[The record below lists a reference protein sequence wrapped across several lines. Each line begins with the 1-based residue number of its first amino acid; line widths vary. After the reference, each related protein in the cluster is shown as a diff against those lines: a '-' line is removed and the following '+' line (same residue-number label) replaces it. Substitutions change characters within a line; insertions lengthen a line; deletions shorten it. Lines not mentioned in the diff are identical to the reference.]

1 MKAFLIVCMC
11 VCRRS
16 KDISVVAVVS
26 CCWSLLVDNAVYGA
40 TKELADDDRL
50 ILSNDVHTHTHTHKK
65 QKAKR
70 SSKREKIIFFFKFKN
85 REK

>member
-50 ILSNDVHTHTHTHKK
+50 ILSNDVHTHTHTHTETKS
-65 QKAKR
+65 QKVIE
-70 SSKREKIIFFFKFKN
+70 KRENNFFFKFKN

>member
-50 ILSNDVHTHTHTHKK
+50 ILSNDVHTHTHTRNKK
-65 QKAKR
+65 PKGHRKER
-70 SSKREKIIFFFKFKN
+70 K
-85 REK
+85 